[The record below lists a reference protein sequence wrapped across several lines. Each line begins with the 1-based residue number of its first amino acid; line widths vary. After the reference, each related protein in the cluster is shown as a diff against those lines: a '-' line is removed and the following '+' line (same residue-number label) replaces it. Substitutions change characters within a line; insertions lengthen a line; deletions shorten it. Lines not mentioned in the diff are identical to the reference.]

1 MTQTRLPFD
10 VYLDHLEAD
19 SARFAEVLEGAD
31 QHAKVPAC
39 PEWTAFDLAYHLAEV
54 QHSWTQIVS
63 RRLATDEQAGAIEK
77 PARPE
82 HYADC
87 VALVREHSDLLLQA
101 LRSTAP
107 ETPAWTWST
116 EQSVGFTYRR
126 QAHEA
131 LIHRLDAEQVAG
143 TCTPLPAALSAD
155 GVDEILRIMYGGCPP
170 WGTIT
175 PTPGRTVRLRSTDTG
190 DSWLVTLATFTGR
203 RTRRR
208 PHRGTR
214 HPHRRL
220 RRRLR
225 RAGHDHRHCRG
236 PRRLAVAPRRR
247 RRDRVRGRRGGAGR
261 VPPGRRP
268 GRQLTGP
275 LSRPSSGCLGARA
288 RPSRFGHGSSR
299 RPGRAWARGPA
310 RSSGRR

>member
-19 SARFAEVLEGAD
+19 SARFAEVLETAD
-31 QHAKVPAC
+31 AHAKVPAC

-54 QHSWTQIVS
+54 QHFWTQIVS
-63 RRLATDEQAGAIEK
+63 RRLATGDQVEAIEK
-77 PARPE
+77 PVRPE
-82 HYADC
+82 RYADC

-116 EQSVGFTYRR
+116 EQTVGFTYRR

-143 TCTPLPAALSAD
+143 TPTPLPSALSAD

-175 PTPGRTVRLRSTDTG
+175 PTPGHTIRIRSTDTG
-190 DSWLVTLATFTGR
+190 DSWLVTMATFTGDE
-203 RTRRR
+203 
-208 PHRGTR
+208 PG
-214 HPHRRL
+214 
-220 RRRLR
+220 
-225 RAGHDHRHCRG
+225 GDHTEEPDIHI
-236 PRRLAVAPRRR
+236 A
-247 RRDRVRGRRGGAGR
+247 D
-261 VPPGRRP
+261 
-268 GRQLTGP
+268 
-275 LSRPSSGCLGARA
+275 SDD
-288 RPSRFGHGSSR
+288 GSSV
-299 RPGRAWARGPA
+299 PATITGTAADLDAWLWHRVDDAAIGFEGDEGLLGELRQVVAQGIN
-310 RSSGRR
+310 